1 MKRSLLI
8 SVSAL
13 AVSMAGAP
21 AWAGVYLPPVG
32 GWTYEYTGDA
42 ASGGAN
48 YTALDGTWNHNNG
61 SDQWD
66 ESVSGAGRPG
76 GAGALAETP
85 TNNYLR
91 IQDTGDPRDHGMGDP
106 GSNRKIYFGHSIT
119 NESGMAPDVA
129 DSVLDDGITI
139 SMRARVATGAPL
151 DDMHSDKGG
160 GDGEN
165 KHIASATPWPSG
177 GQGYLGHDGGKG
189 NFSVRQSGG
198 DGIISFSLAN
208 VSKAVQPVAEE
219 TEAMKYDPTKR
230 FDDPTLGGQA
240 GLVMNSLKTGAGGD
254 EDPWEY
260 DAAGETLN
268 QVPVDVTQF
277 HEFWIQIVAG
287 GAGTH
292 QVTVWKDGDVA
303 NSVTFDVS
311 AGNGND
317 FDDSYIGMG
326 CGATGAMGAIDI
338 DFFAYKSGLHD
349 PVPEPATLALLGLGL
364 GGLLIRRKR

>member
-1 MKRSLLI
+1 MKRSCLVA
-8 SVSAL
+8 VSAL
-13 AVSMAGAP
+13 VVSMAA
-21 AWAGVYLPPVG
+21 ASTWAGVYLPPAG

-48 YTALDGTWNHNNG
+48 YTALDGTWNHDNG

-66 ESVSGAGRPG
+66 ESAIGAGRPG
-76 GAGALAETP
+76 GANILAETP

-91 IQDTGDPRDHGMGDP
+91 VQDAGDPRDHGMGDA
-106 GSNRKIYFGHSIT
+106 SNRKVYFGHSIT
-119 NESGMAPDVA
+119 NETGMDPDVA

-151 DDMHSDKGG
+151 DDMYSDKGA

-165 KHIASATPWPSG
+165 KHITTPTAWPSG
-177 GQGYLGHDGGKG
+177 GQGYLGHDAGKG
-189 NFSVRQSGG
+189 NFSVRQSA
-198 DGIISFSLAN
+198 DDKIISFSLAN
-208 VSKAVQPVAEE
+208 VSKAIPAVVEE
-219 TEAMKYDPTKR
+219 TESMKYDPTKR
-230 FDDPTLGGQA
+230 FDDATLGGQA
-240 GLVMNSLKTGAGGD
+240 GLVMNSLITGTGSD
-254 EDPWEY
+254 VDPWEY
-260 DAAGETLN
+260 DATGETLN

-292 QVTVWKDGDVA
+292 QVTVWMDGDIA
-303 NSVTFDVS
+303 NGVTFDVS
-311 AGNGND
+311 AGDGND
-317 FDDSYIGMG
+317 FNDSYIGMG
-326 CGATGAMGAIDI
+326 CGATGAMGAIDF
-338 DFFAYKSGLHD
+338 DFFAYKPGLHD